1 MISGQDKNKNPISAP
16 AIFLF
21 ATEDGTVVGWNP
33 NVNPPGFDPTKAGN
47 YGIIA
52 VDNSN
57 ITHPQ
62 SLGAVYKG
70 LAIATTEGGSTFL
83 YATDFRFGRVEIYGS
98 NFELVRTFTDPDL
111 KQDGYAPFNVV
122 PIRLP
127 GEDEDTLFVTFALQD
142 AAKHDDVAG
151 RGHGF
156 VDTFNLAG
164 RNRDRFASRDHL
176 NSPWRSRLSASV
188 DSAANC

>member
-1 MISGQDKNKNPISAP
+1 
-16 AIFLF
+16 
-21 ATEDGTVVGWNP
+21 VGWNP

-52 VDNSN
+52 VDNSS

-98 NFELVRTFTDPDL
+98 NFELVTRSPILISRRTAMPHSTSSRS
-111 KQDGYAPFNVV
+111 GC
-122 PIRLP
+122 R
-127 GEDEDTLFVTFALQD
+127 
-142 AAKHDDVAG
+142 AKTKTHY
-151 RGHGF
+151 
-156 VDTFNLAG
+156 L
-164 RNRDRFASRDHL
+164 
-176 NSPWRSRLSASV
+176 
-188 DSAANC
+188 